1 MADIKEV
8 QVSEKPEK
16 IEKEVV
22 VELDENNHPVKPEKV
37 EEPKYVTAE
46 QLQVLQRTMAEEL
59 KRATAPLG
67 YELRKF
73 KEAQAQPQPVQP
85 MAVPQSQAE
94 VQDEWDAKLQK
105 DWKSTVREMA
115 RQEATELRKAEYA
128 QQQIESQRQQ
138 ALNLLEN
145 NKRQV
150 LTKHSEL
157 NDEGSAKA
165 DIYRSILQE
174 KPEYLNNPFGPV
186 LAMRDMEDRLREQGI
201 MDSPT
206 QQIVQKEVARQART
220 GASVLPKGTTAN
232 GNQRIVLS
240 KEQKEF
246 CDANGV
252 KYENYGRYMKLQ
264 SNQNGVEA

>member
-1 MADIKEV
+1 MADVKEV
-8 QVSEKPEK
+8 VAEIKPQKVER
-16 IEKEVV
+16 EVV
-22 VELDENNHPVKPEKV
+22 VELDENDQPVQAPKV
-37 EEPKYVTAE
+37 EEPKYVTSE
-46 QLQVLQRTMAEEL
+46 QLQQFQKTMADEL
-59 KRATAPLG
+59 KRATAPIG

-73 KEAQAQPQPVQP
+73 KEAQAQPVASQPI
-85 MAVPQSQAE
+85 QANPVRE
-94 VQDEWDAKLQK
+94 ESQDEWDTKLQK
-105 DWKSTVREMA
+105 DWKATVREMA
-115 RQEATELRKAEYA
+115 RQEATELRKQETMAQQAEY
-128 QQQIESQRQQ
+128 QRQQ
-138 ALNLLEN
+138 TLNLLEN

-157 NDEGSAKA
+157 NDETSTKA

-186 LAMRDMEDRLREQGI
+186 LAMRDMEDRLRDQGF

-220 GASVLPKGTTAN
+220 GASILPKGTPAN
-232 GNQRIVLS
+232 GNQKITLT

-246 CDANGV
+246 CDAQGL

-264 SNQNGVEA
+264 SNQNGVEV

>member
-1 MADIKEV
+1 MAEN
-8 QVSEKPEK
+8 
-16 IEKEVV
+16 KEVV
-22 VELDENNHPVKPEKV
+22 VETKPERVEKEVTIELDENNHPVKPVKV
-37 EEPKYVTAE
+37 EEPKYVTSE
-46 QLQVLQRTMAEEL
+46 QLQQFQKSMAEEL

-73 KEAQAQPQPVQP
+73 KEAQTQPQPVQP
-85 MAVPQSQAE
+85 VAPHKSQDE
-94 VQDEWDAKLQK
+94 VQDEWDTKLQK

-115 RQEATELRKAEYA
+115 RQEAAELRKIETA
-128 QQQIESQRQQ
+128 QQQAEYQRQQ
-138 ALNLLEN
+138 SLNLLEN

-165 DIYRSILQE
+165 DIYRTILQE

-201 MDSPT
+201 MDTPT

-220 GASVLPKGTTAN
+220 GASVLPKGTSAS
-232 GNQRIVLS
+232 GNQRITLS

-246 CDANGV
+246 CDANGL

-264 SNQNGVEA
+264 SNQNGVEV